1 MEEDKDSRQ
10 KWDFEQDV
18 RYLGEVIDEGNTT
31 LKSVSEKKRHCGG
44 ELPIR
49 N

>member
-1 MEEDKDSRQ
+1 MEEDSRQ
-10 KWDFEQDV
+10 NWDLEQDV

-31 LKSVSEKKRHCGG
+31 LKSVYEKRHCGG
-44 ELPIR
+44 ELPKR